1 MPPRV
6 VDYSAR
12 MRPRMAQSS
21 GQVRAVKHWVL
32 LSRVDRSTVRL
43 LYVVPS
49 LSSAAQLQ
57 EQGRTSSSWSRKVS
71 RRGGAVSPEAHVERQ
86 VQPFLFCR
94 RCKQDQCSRSDVGG
108 SSHASYFSTQE
119 SVEELI
125 LFVLALPLLRRGGL
139 LDHVRCE
146 RRDPRARVLLR
157 VLLHDVRRL
166 QALDHERV
174 RVVQD
179 LIEDR

>member
-1 MPPRV
+1 M
-6 VDYSAR
+6 
-12 MRPRMAQSS
+12 
-21 GQVRAVKHWVL
+21 
-32 LSRVDRSTVRL
+32 
-43 LYVVPS
+43 VPS

-86 VQPFLFCR
+86 VQLFLCR
-94 RCKQDQCSRSDVGG
+94 RRQQDQCSRSDVGG

-119 SVEELI
+119 LVEKLV

-157 VLLHDVRRL
+157 VPLHDVRRL

-179 LIEDR
+179 LIEGGWIDKITLSTHSTIFTTLIR